1 MTRVPQRDGSARTVT
16 RSGAGVPA
24 RAIIIIRTLP

>member
-1 MTRVPQRDGSARTVT
+1 VTDAQHRTGTVRTVT
-16 RSGAGVPA
+16 RSWAGAPL